1 MAIMPFLQAETDV
14 KMAFVKAKQ
23 AEGEAE
29 LMKDVKNWDAG
40 ASVYKTRYM
49 NPMSV
54 FGIRD

>member
-1 MAIMPFLQAETDV
+1 MPFLQAETDV

-49 NPMSV
+49 NPMQV